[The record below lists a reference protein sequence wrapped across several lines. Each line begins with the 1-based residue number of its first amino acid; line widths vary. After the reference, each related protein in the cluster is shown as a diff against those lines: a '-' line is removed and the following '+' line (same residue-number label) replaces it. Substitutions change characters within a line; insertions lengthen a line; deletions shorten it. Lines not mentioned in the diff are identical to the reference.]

1 MACIYLAIKLHSPK
15 KVTIQSIAGTA
26 SNGSITVQH
35 IEAMELSIMKCL
47 NWHLFPPTA
56 VSFIENLF
64 PLIESGCCAVLS
76 SSSSGGSSSSGSNV
90 SNSTSQEDHIQR
102 AISNSL
108 ELSRFLA
115 ELSVCAYPFVLAKP
129 SSIAIAAILYSF
141 EHFHVPHDIRATFTS
156 MCARDISSRGLDAN
170 APEVMACGRLLHKV
184 YLLAMPQE
192 ERQEDDEP
200 MFG

>member
-1 MACIYLAIKLHSPK
+1 M
-15 KVTIQSIAGTA
+15 
-26 SNGSITVQH
+26 
-35 IEAMELSIMKCL
+35 
-47 NWHLFPPTA
+47 
-56 VSFIENLF
+56 
-64 PLIESGCCAVLS
+64 LS